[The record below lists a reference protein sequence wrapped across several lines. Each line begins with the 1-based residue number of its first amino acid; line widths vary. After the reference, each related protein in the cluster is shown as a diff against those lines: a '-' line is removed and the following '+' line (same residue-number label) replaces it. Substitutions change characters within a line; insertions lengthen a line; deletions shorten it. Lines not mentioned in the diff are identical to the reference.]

1 MPGAVF
7 GLAATLRRGCTGPAL
22 GLMESQLIAQMTRT
36 RIHRLSERRQAPLTR
51 NGAVS
56 SAVLVHHR
64 SHPLCVAL
72 TGATRAGVAGVGTY
86 CDPLA
91 RLRMTQA

>member
-1 MPGAVF
+1 M
-7 GLAATLRRGCTGPAL
+7 R
-22 GLMESQLIAQMTRT
+22 MLIRD
-36 RIHRLSERRQAPLTR
+36 LSERRQAPQTR

-72 TGATRAGVAGVGTY
+72 TAATRAGVAGVGTY
-86 CDPLA
+86 CDPLV